1 MDDLTD
7 AMGSTG
13 MNGPDTYRVDYST
26 GEAKCLGCGSTTP
39 SSFIADEMRH
49 FGACPNASK
58 RCTNCRIFNPNLPTY
73 NQVMSREN
81 QRMYGSRQYGGKSRR
96 RRRHSRS
103 RRHRRTRTR
112 RSRRHY

>member
-13 MNGPDTYRVDYST
+13 MNAPDTYRVDFST
-26 GEAKCLGCGSTTP
+26 GTAKCMGCGSTTP

-58 RCTNCRIFNPNLPTY
+58 RCINCPIFNRNLPTY
-73 NQVMSREN
+73 NQVKSMEN
-81 QRMYGSRQYGGKSRR
+81 QRMYGSIQRGGKSRR
-96 RRRHSRS
+96 RRRHRRS
-103 RRHRRTRTR
+103 KKHRRTRFR